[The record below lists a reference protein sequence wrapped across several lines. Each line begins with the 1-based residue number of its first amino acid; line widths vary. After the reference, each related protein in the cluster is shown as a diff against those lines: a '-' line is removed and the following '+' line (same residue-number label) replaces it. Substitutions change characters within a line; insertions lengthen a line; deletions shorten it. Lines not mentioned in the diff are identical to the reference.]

1 MSVLPAQFDASLLT
15 FGEVNSLKSG
25 AKAVDVK
32 YDGRAL
38 MMQIGS
44 LDLPYGLNED
54 DKFGPVKYSVNVS
67 LRDYDSNP
75 KVKAIFQALDAMD
88 TRVMTE
94 CVDKNWLRKPGM
106 TQQILKQMK
115 LYKPSVKFS
124 EDENGNRKQWPPTVK
139 VNLRKNKD
147 GQFETAFYD
156 TDKKQINTKDI
167 PLKDV
172 IVRKTQATLLIE
184 CTGAWIS
191 SVGCGLSWKA
201 KQMRIDSTPDLGRG
215 YGFIDEDGSSAPVAA
230 SRSASSVPAAGRS
243 ATSAAPVAKSSGFA
257 AAFEEEDEEELD
269 ESDVLGGA
277 VSHAPPPQA
286 QVVAAP
292 PAEDN
297 GPVALPKKTI
307 VKKKIV
313 AGAKA

>member
-15 FGEVNSLKSG
+15 FGEIKSLTSG
-25 AKAVDVK
+25 AKSVDVK
-32 YDGRAL
+32 YDGRPL
-38 MMQIGS
+38 MMQVGS

-67 LRDYDSNP
+67 LRDYDTVP
-75 KVKAIFQALDAMD
+75 KVKAIFTALESMD
-88 TRVMTE
+88 TRVMNE
-94 CVDKNWLRKPGM
+94 CVEKNWLRKPGM

-124 EDENGNRKQWPPTVK
+124 EDENGNRKPYPPTVK
-139 VNLRKNKD
+139 VNLRKSKD
-147 GQFETAFYD
+147 GAFETAFYD

-172 IVRKTQATLLIE
+172 IPRKTQATLLIE
-184 CTGAWIS
+184 CTGVWIS

-201 KQMRIDSTPDLGRG
+201 KQMRIDSTPDL
-215 YGFIDEDGSSAPVAA
+215 
-230 SRSASSVPAAGRS
+230 
-243 ATSAAPVAKSSGFA
+243 
-257 AAFEEEDEEELD
+257 D
-269 ESDVLGGA
+269 ESDVLG
-277 VSHAPPPQA
+277 SSQPAPVPQA
-286 QVVAAP
+286 QAVVAA

-307 VKKKIV
+307 VKKKV
-313 AGAKA
+313 VTGAKA

>member
-32 YDGRAL
+32 YDGRPL
-38 MMQIGS
+38 MMQVGS

-67 LRDYDSNP
+67 LRDYDSVP

-124 EDENGNRKQWPPTVK
+124 EDENGNRKPYPPTVK
-139 VNLRKNKD
+139 VNLRKSKD

-156 TDKKQINTKDI
+156 TDKKQINTKDV

-172 IVRKTQATLLIE
+172 IPRKTQATLLIE
-184 CTGAWIS
+184 CTGVWIS

-215 YGFIDEDGSSAPVAA
+215 YGFIDEDGGAPAP
-230 SRSASSVPAAGRS
+230 RSAAPAARS
-243 ATSAAPVAKSSGFA
+243 ATSAAPVSKSSGFA
-257 AAFEEEDEEELD
+257 AAFEDDEEELD
-269 ESDVLGGA
+269 ESEVLA
-277 VSHAPPPQA
+277 SASSAPAPQA
-286 QVVAAP
+286 QAVAAP

-297 GPVALPKKTI
+297 SAVQLPKKTI

-313 AGAKA
+313 GKA

>member
-15 FGEVNSLKSG
+15 FGEIKSLTSG
-25 AKAVDVK
+25 AKSVDVK
-32 YDGRAL
+32 YDGRPL
-38 MMQIGS
+38 MMQVGS

-67 LRDYDSNP
+67 LRDYDTVP
-75 KVKAIFQALDAMD
+75 KVKAIFTALESMD
-88 TRVMTE
+88 TRVMGE
-94 CVDKNWLRKPGM
+94 CVEKNWLRKPGM

-124 EDENGNRKQWPPTVK
+124 EDENGNRKPYPPTVK
-139 VNLRKNKD
+139 VNLRKSKD
-147 GQFETAFYD
+147 GAFETAFYD

-172 IVRKTQATLLIE
+172 IPRKTQATLLIE
-184 CTGAWIS
+184 CTGVWIS

-230 SRSASSVPAAGRS
+230 GRSASSAPAARS
-243 ATSAAPVAKSSGFA
+243 NTAAPVAKSSGFA

-269 ESDVLGGA
+269 ESDVLG
-277 VSHAPPPQA
+277 SSQPAPPPQA
-286 QVVAAP
+286 QTVVAA

-313 AGAKA
+313 TGAKA